1 MTPVAASSDTSA
13 PASPPLAAALD
24 AISDAGMRELA
35 AAVAR
40 GGLPKCT
47 HLRTHLGLGVNPG
60 SDARAGGAR
69 AALEI
74 LTRCRH
80 DHDVCWATSTVCM
93 AVSGSRRC
101 LWARVIR

>member
-47 HLRTHLGLGVNPG
+47 HL
-60 SDARAGGAR
+60 
-69 AALEI
+69 
-74 LTRCRH
+74 
-80 DHDVCWATSTVCM
+80 
-93 AVSGSRRC
+93 
-101 LWARVIR
+101 